1 MLVSNGGN
9 RFTLILSTLTGTL
22 EASSKL
28 GNSRFMM
35 QVSEEE
41 LKKAVLRALLD
52 DQSRIILTSTML
64 APKSV
69 VEITR
74 EQKIPVTS
82 AYRKVKELKEFGLLK
97 VERIIITDDGKKY
110 ELVKSAIKTATVQLD
125 RETLDVNVT
134 ANVDADE
141 KMVKRFFTLKEVR

>member
-1 MLVSNGGN
+1 MLVSNVGN

-35 QVSEEE
+35 QVAEEE

-52 DQSRIILTSTML
+52 DQSRVILTSTML
-64 APKSV
+64 VPKSV

>member
-1 MLVSNGGN
+1 MLVSNVGN

-35 QVSEEE
+35 QVAEEE

-52 DQSRIILTSTML
+52 DQSRVILTSTML
-64 APKSV
+64 VPKSV

-134 ANVDADE
+134 ANVEADE

>member
-1 MLVSNGGN
+1 MLVSNVGN

-35 QVSEEE
+35 QVAEEE

-52 DQSRIILTSTML
+52 DQSRVILTSTML

>member
-35 QVSEEE
+35 QVAEEE

-52 DQSRIILTSTML
+52 DQSRVILTSTML
-64 APKSV
+64 VPKSV

>member
-1 MLVSNGGN
+1 MLVANVGN

-35 QVSEEE
+35 QIGEEE

-52 DQSRIILTSTML
+52 DQSRLILTSTML
-64 APKSV
+64 VPKSV

-134 ANVDADE
+134 PNVEADE